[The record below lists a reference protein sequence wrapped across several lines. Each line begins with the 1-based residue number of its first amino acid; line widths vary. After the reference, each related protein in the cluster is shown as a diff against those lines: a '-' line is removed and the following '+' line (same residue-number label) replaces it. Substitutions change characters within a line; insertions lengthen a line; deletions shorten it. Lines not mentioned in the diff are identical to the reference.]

1 MRRPYDPAG
10 MTARDIA
17 MIEEALTRA
26 PWEWTRVADIEDTA
40 DTPQARAELK
50 SIRCA
55 LYHREEAMN
64 GGC

>member
-1 MRRPYDPAG
+1 MTRPYDPAG
-10 MTARDIA
+10 MTERDIA
-17 MIEEALTRA
+17 LIEEALGRA
-26 PWEWTRVADIEDTA
+26 PWEWHKVAAVEDTA

-64 GGC
+64 GNC